1 MHLKIRTSS
10 TDIKMTMFYLKD
22 KEIEEMVYGILKYP
36 YNRPQQSQGI
46 QIKQNYNMRILWF
59 HNYIYAQPQAL
70 LFQQQKKISPH
81 YLANKPLKDT
91 HFFKVFQGLNS
102 LINVN
107 ECSYLVN
114 DQLKTD
120 KQLKMKLIF

>member
-1 MHLKIRTSS
+1 
-10 TDIKMTMFYLKD
+10 MFYLKD

-59 HNYIYAQPQAL
+59 HNYIYAQSQAL
-70 LFQQQKKISPH
+70 LLQQQKKISPH

-102 LINVN
+102 LIDVN

-120 KQLKMKLIF
+120 KQLNNEAKILESVITVILQNK